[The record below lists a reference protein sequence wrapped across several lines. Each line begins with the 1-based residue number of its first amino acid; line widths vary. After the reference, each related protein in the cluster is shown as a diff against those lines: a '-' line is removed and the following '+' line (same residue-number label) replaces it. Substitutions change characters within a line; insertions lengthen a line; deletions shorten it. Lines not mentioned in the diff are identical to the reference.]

1 MDKVHCLKKLYT
13 KLTGKEITD
22 PDVDTICEVLHLLA
36 DDITAIKTQNV
47 STLFSIEA
55 IEGNITTNLSNVY
68 VKKVGD
74 LYDVLVVVNF
84 NVAQVTG
91 SNVFVSFKL
100 NIPDEIKHFGGA
112 IGAGF
117 IVDSDTSTKNQPCTL
132 QMGANVGG
140 KSDGIVRSVTAVEA
154 GNYQLYGEFMIAQGV
169 D

>member
-1 MDKVHCLKKLYT
+1 MDKVHYLKKLYT
-13 KLTGKEITD
+13 KLTGKEING

-36 DDITAIKTQNV
+36 DNLITIKSQNI
-47 STLFSIEA
+47 SNLFSIEA
-55 IEGNITTNLSNVY
+55 VEGNITTSPSNVY

-74 LYDVLVVVNF
+74 LYNVRVVVNF

-91 SNVFVSFKL
+91 SNVFVAFKL
-100 NIPDEIKHFGGA
+100 NIPDEVKQFGGSV
-112 IGAGF
+112 GAGF
-117 IVDSDTSTKNQPCTL
+117 IIDTDTSTKNQPCTL

-140 KSDGIVRSVTAVEA
+140 KSDGIVRCVTPVEA